1 MYNIGECERSLKG
14 VRSSTG
20 EMLFHIERLTAWVAI
35 LEENVREMFGK
46 GV

>member
-14 VRSSTG
+14 VRSCLG
-20 EMLFHIERLTAWVAI
+20 NIERLTAWVAI
-35 LEENVREMFGK
+35 LEESVREMFGK